1 MPWFQHTG
9 RVFEIYSI
17 GDGLYMQRILN
28 SVASLSNAGLL
39 IQLFALSMILGLII
53 MGVKNVMAGG
63 NKLDLGTTFVS
74 FFLGVFMFGMT
85 ADVAVYDMSY
95 SPGERIQGD
104 FTVSN
109 VPFGIAMAGWLISGV
124 GYNLTEE
131 MEKGFSVPG
140 MEDMRLYSGG
150 FGKTLEWISALRT
163 WEVPVMALPNGEGR
177 AVEVWKKNLA
187 TYLTECTI
195 PGIELGHI
203 KHDRILNAQDPLTK
217 HESGGGIGY
226 DSLYLMTEIESV
238 DGSVTTDT
246 CDASFAA
253 LQSQRVS
260 AYDGFTKAISFNVIE
275 NGGTKGSRQTLED
288 AFRVIGYSQE
298 DTMKLALSASVGTSM
313 QFALENAKA
322 QQSLSTVNQ
331 IMIEQASA
339 QRAVQWAAE
348 ETMFRRIMRP
358 MMAFFESLLYAL
370 APFMALAVGLGA
382 FGIQTVFKYMMLAI
396 WVALW
401 MPMLSII
408 QLYQITAMQNA
419 VAGMLYGMDG
429 LAMNKT
435 SIAAAELVRSQ
446 SMEWLAS
453 GAALAAWTP
462 AITMA
467 LVWSGSITASALAG
481 KMQGQDTVNE
491 KLSSPDATNTP
502 SAVTHGGLSNWDSI
516 QGTQRVGSTGTLD
529 NLTLKTSNSS
539 SLNRS
544 SALVDDAARSYT
556 AAMNRAIQHSTESG
570 QNWDRTRE
578 MYEQGMVQFGRSG
591 QVTQTPK
598 DFMAGLTN
606 SSQYS
611 QQQQTAIRSALQ
623 ASMGADGRVDAGKF
637 AQALGASANAGVKGI
652 ISDEAMSSKTAAFQL
667 LSDIAQRSGISL
679 QMSDSWQNSLIQGA
693 RSGAKVAQTGA
704 EKDIASQDARVGESY
719 DRLQR
724 ATDSFTAARQS
735 GRSADVSRTFTPE
748 VIMGLLDQAGSGNTP
763 DADLARNKAGAI
775 VAAAQASIGSLSSE
789 QRRNAD
795 VAMNGDRAIAR
806 SNYRSSEQ
814 ADLYVAAKYLMGGYD
829 TAIGGDL
836 SQSSNNRAQSFE
848 EAWSGGAIAGSFHGA
863 APRAASATGGN
874 FEADLPSIVDQ
885 KRDEIGA
892 RIDSKTRQTDALARA
907 APSIQSVGG
916 LLSSAADPH
925 GQADAH
931 YEHVDGEIKA
941 KELREHAEQID
952 HTIATNPNQQ
962 HMAAEWSKTFGE
974 DSRAMGAALLRV
986 GNDGQVYFAQQQGFA
1001 PEGAAPPPGERL
1013 VPYKNANVNQTSA
1026 EFNQVRDRLIEE
1038 GQGREQATFSAAAL
1052 TKAEWG
1058 TNEWFAGAAAVQ
1070 GKDQATRDLWM
1081 SRTSD
1086 YSNSGLRRAVD
1097 AVRHQADVEES
1108 SAGPG
1113 ADPIKYDLRGRD
1125 GGN

>member
-1 MPWFQHTG
+1 MPWFQNTG

-39 IQLFALSMILGLII
+39 IQLFALSMILGIII

-131 MEKGFSVPG
+131 MEKGFSVAG
-140 MEDMRLYSGG
+140 MEDMRLYRGG
-150 FGKTLEWISALRT
+150 FGKTLEWISSLRT
-163 WEVPVMALPNGEGR
+163 WEVPVMALPNGAGR
-177 AVEVWKKNLA
+177 GVELWKANMAK
-187 TYLTECTI
+187 YITECTI
-195 PGIELGHI
+195 PGIEMGHI
-203 KHDRILNAQDPLTK
+203 KHDVVLNASDPLTY
-217 HESGGGIGY
+217 HHDGGGIGY
-226 DSLYLMTEIESV
+226 NSIYLMVENERA
-238 DGSVTTDT
+238 DGTRRTQT
-246 CDASFAA
+246 CNDGFAD
-253 LQSQRVS
+253 LISQRMA
-260 AYDGFTKAISFNVIE
+260 AYDGFTKALSFKLIE
-275 NGGTKGSRQTLED
+275 TGGPEGSRQTLES
-288 AFRVIGYSQE
+288 AFRTIGYSQE

-419 VAGMLYGMDG
+419 VAGMMFGMDG
-429 LAMNKT
+429 MAMNKT

-491 KLSSPDATNTP
+491 KLSSPDATSAP
-502 SAVTHGGLSNWDSI
+502 SAISHGGLGTWDSVL
-516 QGTQRVGSTGTLD
+516 GTQRTGSSGTLAT
-529 NLTLKTSNSS
+529 LTLKSS
-539 SLNRS
+539 SS
-544 SALVDDAARSYT
+544 SQLSRQSGLVDDAARSYT

-578 MYEQGMVQFGRSG
+578 MYEQGTVQFARNG

-606 SSQYS
+606 STQFS

-623 ASMGADGRVDAGKF
+623 ASMGADGRIDAGKF

-679 QMSDSWQNSLIQGA
+679 QMSDSWQNSLVQGA

-724 ATDSFTAARQS
+724 VTDSFNAARTS
-735 GRSADVSRTFTPE
+735 GRSVEADQRFTPE
-748 VIMGLLDQAGSGNTP
+748 MIMGWSETARHGSGP
-763 DADLARNKAGAI
+763 DAAHAQNRVNSI
-775 VAAAQASIGSLSSE
+775 IAAATASQSTLTPQQKKNLATAMEGDRLIAAKNLRGDDAPAYMASKYLLGGY
-789 QRRNAD
+789 D
-795 VAMNGDRAIAR
+795 VAM
-806 SNYRSSEQ
+806 
-814 ADLYVAAKYLMGGYD
+814 
-829 TAIGGDL
+829 GGDVAE
-836 SQSSNNRAQSFE
+836 SSSARAQLFE
-848 EAWSGGAIAGSFHGA
+848 EAYAGGSIAGSFHGA
-863 APRAASATGGN
+863 APRAASTSGGN
-874 FEADLPSIVDQ
+874 FEPDLPSIVDQ
-885 KRDEIGA
+885 KREQIGA
-892 RIDSKTRQTDALARA
+892 RIDSQTRQTDARARA
-907 APSIQSVGG
+907 APRIQSVGG
-916 LLSSAADPH
+916 LLSSADDPH

-931 YEHVDGEIKA
+931 YEHIDGQIKA
-941 KELREHAEQID
+941 KELREHADEID
-952 HTIATNPNQQ
+952 HNVATNPNEQN
-962 HMAAEWSKTFGE
+962 MAAEWSKSFGE

-986 GNDGQVYFAQQQGFA
+986 GDNGQVYFAQQQGFA
-1001 PEGAAPPPGERL
+1001 PAGSANPPGERL
-1013 VPYKNANVNQTSA
+1013 VPYKNANINQTSP
-1026 EFNQVRDRLIEE
+1026 EFNSVRDRLIGE
-1038 GQGREQATFSAAAL
+1038 GQGHDQATYSAAAL
-1052 TKAEWG
+1052 TGAKWG
-1058 TNEWFAGAAAVQ
+1058 SNDWFAGAAAVQ
-1070 GKDQATRDLWM
+1070 GKDQATRDHWL

-1086 YSNSGLRRAVD
+1086 YSNSGLRRAAD
-1097 AVRHQADVEES
+1097 AARHQADAEES

-1113 ADPIKYDLRGRD
+1113 ANPIKYDLRGRD
-1125 GGN
+1125 RGE